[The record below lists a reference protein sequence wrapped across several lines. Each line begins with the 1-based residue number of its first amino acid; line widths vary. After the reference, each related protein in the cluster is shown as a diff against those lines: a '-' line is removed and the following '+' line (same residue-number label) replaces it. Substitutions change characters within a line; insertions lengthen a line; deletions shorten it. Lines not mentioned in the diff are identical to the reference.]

1 MTAGGQALLQSV
13 REGREKG
20 VGTESQDGAADTPPL
35 GAEQAASSRRGE
47 PLGAE
52 QAAGGRW
59 AKGRLR
65 TDWMLEFLLRGLD
78 SKGLPRHP
86 VTLTGFVE
94 T

>member
-20 VGTESQDGAADTPPL
+20 VGPESQDGAADTPPL

-52 QAAGGRW
+52 QAASSR
-59 AKGRLR
+59 RDR
-65 TDWMLEFLLRGLD
+65 TGVHAGAHTALLRCVDGA
-78 SKGLPRHP
+78 SGQGEPSIY
-86 VTLTGFVE
+86 FAC
-94 T
+94 